1 MHKRF
6 FLFSMVALAI
16 AGCTPLTQS
25 SNNPNSNPKQLLLE
39 DATYENEIKTV
50 RLYQQGNP
58 LSPAVTRMGQWNLML
73 DFDDLTTERDT
84 YNARIIHC
92 NYDWTTS
99 TLQQLDFMPSFNE
112 FPVNNSEFSV
122 DTHIP
127 YVHYWFTLPGVKLP
141 GNYVVVVYRGT
152 DKEDVV
158 LSKRFMVYDQRV
170 TFLKDDNLVGAGS
183 VADVNQQLNFT
194 VNHSKLEVP
203 NPSQDIHVSIR
214 QNLRWDNFS
223 QDLKPSFVRDIQKE
237 MEYHYFDEAKMFK
250 GGNEFRFFDMR
261 SLNYPG
267 RNVGYVDKSNKPFD
281 VYLGKDKS
289 RMNEVYSQYDDLD
302 GNFILDNYDYRD
314 LAFSN
319 YAYVNFSLVSPP
331 INGDVY
337 VTGAFNS
344 WLLNRKNKM
353 TYDSS
358 QNIYKARI
366 LLKQGFYDYQ
376 YYVKSPELPPYHFEG
391 SYFQTQNK
399 YEVFIYYRPFQPRA
413 DLLVGYFRLEE
424 NPR

>member
-6 FLFSMVALAI
+6 FLFSIVSLAI

-50 RLYQQGNP
+50 RLFQQGNP
-58 LSPAVTRMGQWNLML
+58 LSPAVIRMGQWNLML
-73 DFDDLTTERDT
+73 DFDDLTTERDN
-84 YNARIIHC
+84 YNARIVHC
-92 NYDWTTS
+92 NHDWTPS

-127 YVHYWFTLPGVKLP
+127 YVHYWLTLPGVKIP

-152 DKEDVV
+152 DKEDIV

-203 NPSQDIHVSIR
+203 NPSQDMHVSIR
-214 QNLRWDNFS
+214 QNQRWDNFS

-250 GGNEFRFFDMR
+250 GGNEFRFFDVR

-267 RNVGYVDKSNKPFD
+267 RNVAYVDKANKPFD

-289 RMNEVYSQYDDLD
+289 RMNEVYGQYDDLD

-331 INGDVY
+331 VNGDVY
-337 VTGAFNS
+337 VTGAFNY
-344 WLLNRKNKM
+344 WHLNRKNKM
-353 TYDSS
+353 AYDSS

-376 YYVKSPELPPYHFEG
+376 YYVRSSELPPYHFEG
-391 SYFQTQNK
+391 SYYQTQNK